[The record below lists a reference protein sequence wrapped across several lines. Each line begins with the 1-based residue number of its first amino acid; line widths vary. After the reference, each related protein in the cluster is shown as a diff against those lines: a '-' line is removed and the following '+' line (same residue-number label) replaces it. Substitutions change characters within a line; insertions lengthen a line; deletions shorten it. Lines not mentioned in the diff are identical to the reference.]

1 MTSAINKARA
11 QRHTGDAIDER
22 VERINKLAALCTL
35 AFLGATLGAVRAQ
48 AQDTPSA
55 PAAPAPTT
63 PSEPGA
69 APPAEPAPPSSPGV
83 IAPADPSS
91 PSAPASPAPA
101 PPPSDAASPGAA
113 PPPTGSAT
121 FAPLPDEPPTH
132 HKKPRASAP
141 AAPSPEA
148 APASAPPAEAPAEP
162 SAYHQSTPHS
172 SDPVPPP
179 DSDKA
184 NDDEGLFGP
193 FRIGFLVGGGLPD
206 LLSLGGMIK
215 LTRYFGAGLNVG
227 LIPTV
232 KLSLYGDATVAFQEY
247 DLYGHIFPF
256 GGAFF
261 MGAGVGY
268 ANVHGTIATRYPL
281 TAQDVAAASALA
293 SAQAQ
298 HPVVVTSPL
307 EIDSVANVR
316 TLVLTPQIGLLKTF
330 QAGFSIG
337 IDVGAQI
344 PIAPSKVDFSTSVPP
359 GIPPSIVAPNDDKV
373 RSTLTSIGRTVLPT
387 VGVKIGWLL

>member
-1 MTSAINKARA
+1 M
-11 QRHTGDAIDER
+11 
-22 VERINKLAALCTL
+22 ERINKLAALCSLSFL
-35 AFLGATLGAVRAQ
+35 AATFGAIRAQ

-69 APPAEPAPPSSPGV
+69 APPAEPGPPSSPGV
-83 IAPADPSS
+83 VAPADPAS

-101 PPPSDAASPGAA
+101 SPAPGVAPSDAAPPGAA
-113 PPPTGSAT
+113 PPPTSSAA
-121 FAPLPDEPPTH
+121 FEPLPDSPPKQ
-132 HKKPRASAP
+132 HKKPHSSASA
-141 AAPSPEA
+141 APLPEA
-148 APASAPPAEAPAEP
+148 APASAPPVDAAEEP
-162 SAYHQSTPHS
+162 QANHQSTPHG
-172 SDPVPPP
+172 SDPVSPP

-206 LLSLGGMIK
+206 LLTLGGMIK
-215 LTRYFGAGLNVG
+215 LTRYFGAGINIG

-232 KLSLYGDATVAFQEY
+232 KISLYGDATVAFQEY
-247 DLYGHIFPF
+247 DAYGHIFPF

-268 ANVHGTIATRYPL
+268 ANVHGTIANHYTL
-281 TAQDVAAASALA
+281 TPTEYAVAMVEGYRGS
-293 SAQAQ
+293 S
-298 HPVVVTSPL
+298 TL
-307 EIDSVANVR
+307 EIDSQANVR

-337 IDVGAQI
+337 VDVGAQV
-344 PIAPSKVDFSTSVPP
+344 PIAPSKVDFSTTVPRGLPAPVVSSVT
-359 GIPPSIVAPNDDKV
+359 SADDKV
-373 RSTLTSIGRTVLPT
+373 RSTLTSIGRTILPT

>member
-1 MTSAINKARA
+1 MTTSAINNARA
-11 QRHTGDAIDER
+11 QRRKGDAIDVK
-22 VERINKLAALCTL
+22 VERINKLVALCSL
-35 AFLGATLGAVRAQ
+35 SFLGATFGAIRAQ
-48 AQDTPSA
+48 AQDA

-69 APPAEPAPPSSPGV
+69 APPAEPNPPSTPG
-83 IAPADPSS
+83 AAAFPPDPS

-101 PPPSDAASPGAA
+101 SPAPDAAPSDAAPPAGAA
-113 PPPTGSAT
+113 PATGSAA
-121 FAPLPDEPPTH
+121 FEPLPDATPKH
-132 HKKPRASAP
+132 HKKPRARAP
-141 AAPSPEA
+141 AAPDA
-148 APASAPPAEAPAEP
+148 APATPPPAVAPVEP
-162 SAYHQSTPHS
+162 AYHQSTPHS

-179 DSDKA
+179 ESDKA

-215 LTRYFGAGLNVG
+215 LTRYFGAGINVG

-232 KLSLYGDATVAFQEY
+232 KISLYGDATVAFQEY
-247 DLYGHIFPF
+247 DAYGHIFPF

-268 ANVHGTIATRYPL
+268 ANVHGTIANHYTL
-281 TAQDVAAASALA
+281 TPAEYAVAMVEGYRGS
-293 SAQAQ
+293 S
-298 HPVVVTSPL
+298 TL
-307 EIDSVANVR
+307 EVDSQANVR

-344 PIAPSKVDFSTSVPP
+344 PIAPSKVDFATSVPP
-359 GIPPSIVAPNDDKV
+359 GLPVPVVSSITSADESV
-373 RSTLTSIGRTVLPT
+373 RSTLTSIGRTILPT
-387 VGVKIGWLL
+387 VGVKLGWLL